1 MLNKIINIIEYNI
14 MIVLSVF
21 LLLALIIGKVDL
33 ITGILIYC
41 MWFYFGFVS
50 FQKGYSQIVD
60 EEMTK
65 YYRQKVDEEYNKI
78 NNEISN
84 N

>member
-1 MLNKIINIIEYNI
+1 MLNKVINLIEYNV
-14 MIVLSVF
+14 MIILSVF
-21 LLLALIIGKVDL
+21 LLLALIIGQVNI
-33 ITGILIYC
+33 ITSILIYC